1 VFFVPLMRRG
11 VSARTST
18 TTKGAFPRTA
28 ATLLLAVGAL
38 LLTGCQ
44 PVYVVSRPVDVTPV
58 HAPITEAASG
68 NSAGMDLHFGFATFG
83 ITCATDS
90 AGDSTRGTAALMCTW
105 RTTPRL
111 RASWGLPA
119 WPSDD

>member
-68 NSAGMDLHFGFATFG
+68 KSAGMDLHFGFATFG

-105 RTTPRL
+105 RTGSR
-111 RASWGLPA
+111 
-119 WPSDD
+119 

>member
-1 VFFVPLMRRG
+1 MFFAPLMRRG
-11 VSARTST
+11 LSSHRRTMM
-18 TTKGAFPRTA
+18 KGSLPRTA
-28 ATLLLAVGAL
+28 ATLLLAGGAL

-44 PVYVVSRPVDVTPV
+44 PVYVVNRTVDVTPV
-58 HAPITEAASG
+58 RAPITEAASG

-105 RTTPRL
+105 RT
-111 RASWGLPA
+111 ASR
-119 WPSDD
+119 